1 MASLKRKAGSARI
14 LGEDSGLKTTAFL
27 LLFAA
32 VVILG
37 FNSASL
43 AADLSFAAGLFR
55 FNATDYY
62 YPNFY
67 EEAGFRGEIT
77 YSLGEVNRHLL
88 RLQVYGYPGDDN
100 IFEPIA
106 EYGYNR
112 KLSLW
117 GIELVARPVGGLG
130 VVKLQYP
137 APYYPV
143 VTHQYLPW
151 LRVGYDA
158 YIGHR
163 IAGPLSFRAGDRGR
177 LLYYLSDTYGTF
189 AEDKTAWQNAPFGEL
204 EVAVAANWKLIGRG
218 GVEIGGYYDDVFLN
232 REKKLRPFGEAGVAW
247 SF

>member
-1 MASLKRKAGSARI
+1 MFPRRVYMLSAV
-14 LGEDSGLKTTAFL
+14 FL
-27 LLFAA
+27 LA
-32 VVILG
+32 
-37 FNSASL
+37 SATF
-43 AADLSFAAGLFR
+43 AADLSLTAGLFR

-77 YSLGEVNRHLL
+77 YAVGDVNRHLF
-88 RLQVYGYPGDDN
+88 RLQIYGYPMDDN
-100 IFEPIA
+100 IFEPIL

-112 KLSLW
+112 KISLGSW
-117 GIELVARPVGGLG
+117 DLVLRPVAGLG

-143 VTHQYLPW
+143 VEHQKLPW

-163 IAGPLSFRAGDRGR
+163 IAGPFSFRAGDRGR
-177 LLYYLSDTYGTF
+177 LLYYLSDTYATF
-189 AEDKTAWQNAPFGEL
+189 TEDKTAWQNAPYGEL
-204 EVAVAANWKLIGRG
+204 EIAVAPGWKLLGRG
-218 GVEIGGYYDDVFLN
+218 GLEIGGYYDDVFQTPD
-232 REKKLRPFGEAGVAW
+232 KKLRPFGEAGFAW

>member
-1 MASLKRKAGSARI
+1 MPRLIIPVFALVVAGTAS
-14 LGEDSGLKTTAFL
+14 
-27 LLFAA
+27 
-32 VVILG
+32 
-37 FNSASL
+37 
-43 AADLSFAAGLFR
+43 AADLSLTAGLFR

-77 YSLGEVNRHLL
+77 YAAGEVNRHLL
-88 RLQVYGYPGDDN
+88 RLQFYGYPGDDN
-100 IFEPIA
+100 IFEPII

-112 KLSLW
+112 KMSLGGW
-117 GIELVARPVGGLG
+117 ELVLRPVGGLG

-189 AEDKTAWQNAPFGEL
+189 AEDKTEWQNAPFGEV
-204 EVAVAANWKLIGRG
+204 EIAVAPNWKLIGRG
-218 GVEIGGYYDDVFLN
+218 GVEVGGYYDDVFLTPD
-232 REKKLRPFGEAGVAW
+232 KKLRPFGEAGVAW

>member
-1 MASLKRKAGSARI
+1 MRL
-14 LGEDSGLKTTAFL
+14 LTAVL
-27 LLFAA
+27 LCLPALA
-32 VVILG
+32 P
-37 FNSASL
+37 
-43 AADLSFAAGLFR
+43 AADHSFTAGLFR
-55 FNATDYY
+55 INATDYY

-77 YSLGEVNRHLL
+77 YAVGDVNRHTF
-88 RLQVYGYPGDDN
+88 RLQAYGYPMDDN
-100 IFEPIA
+100 IFEPIL
-106 EYGYNR
+106 EYGYHR
-112 KLSLW
+112 KMSLGGW
-117 GIELVARPVGGLG
+117 ELVARPVGGLG

-189 AEDKTAWQNAPFGEL
+189 AEDKTEWQNAPFGEV
-204 EVAVAANWKLIGRG
+204 EIAVAPGWKLLGRG
-218 GVEIGGYYDDVFLN
+218 GVEIGGYYDDVFVN
-232 REKKLRPFGEAGVAW
+232 REKKLRPFGNAGVAW

>member
-1 MASLKRKAGSARI
+1 MKPYLYRVFVNAVALFCFAPSAI
-14 LGEDSGLKTTAFL
+14 S
-27 LLFAA
+27 AA
-32 VVILG
+32 E
-37 FNSASL
+37 
-43 AADLSFAAGLFR
+43 LSFSLGLFR

-77 YSLGEVNRHLL
+77 YAAGEVNRHLL

-100 IFEPIA
+100 IFEPIL
-106 EYGYNR
+106 EYGFHR
-112 KLSLW
+112 KLTLGGW
-117 GIELVARPVGGLG
+117 EVVARPVGGLG

-189 AEDKTAWQNAPFGEL
+189 AEDKTAWQNAPFAEL
-204 EVAVAANWKLIGRG
+204 EVSVAPNWKLIGRG
-218 GVEIGGYYDDVFLN
+218 GVEVGGYYDDVFLN

>member
-1 MASLKRKAGSARI
+1 MR
-14 LGEDSGLKTTAFL
+14 L
-27 LLFAA
+27 LTVVLLCMPTFAA
-32 VVILG
+32 
-37 FNSASL
+37 
-43 AADLSFAAGLFR
+43 AADLSFTAGLFR

-158 YIGHR
+158 SIGHKL
-163 IAGPLSFRAGDRGR
+163 AGPIFVRGGDRGR
-177 LLYYLSDTYGTF
+177 LLYYLSGDYGAF
-189 AEDKTAWQNAPFGEL
+189 QDEKTAWQNAPFGEV
-204 EVAVAANWKLIGRG
+204 EVAVAPGWKLLGRG
-218 GVEIGGYYDDVFLN
+218 GVEIGGYYNDVFDPLD
-232 REKKLRPFGEAGVAW
+232 KKLRPFGEAGVAW